1 MFDFTRNFY
10 PKVNK
15 LLVTKPLWPSE
26 PDLKEEILF
35 SKNHIFNT
43 KLNKVIIVLF
53 LVFGFSVSQSFG
65 QRDQITTQAGEKIR
79 CRILDETPNRF
90 VYAYLS
96 PSGKVLRNEIFKNLV
111 IDFKY
116 NFYSSDIVTKGNK
129 MPDGLGGAREENA
142 ATTQRVDTR
151 KSEPA
156 KAKSES
162 KKNDNKSNEVAESE
176 YKATAKE
183 SSSKKETEKVAD
195 KPKATNSD
203 QTTPIKKEDTKPKK
217 EEVVAKKEEKAVA
230 PLATPKVDNEF
241 SNFLKWRVGAKGGFG
256 NMLAKIPT
264 TNAYGLY
271 QEKLLRGFTWGA
283 DVAYFP
289 GDNIG
294 FGLMFNNFQA
304 NNKADKIAFRN
315 EILNKPDSGSISNNR
330 SIKYV
335 GPVFYYRKNID
346 FKTMVV
352 LGLSPGVYFYKDKG
366 SYNDANYTFK
376 GMDFG
381 ASATL
386 GIDFLLGNDITGRD
400 IILSLEAGYSYG
412 KMRALDFGAGGGA
425 INLAT
430 PIDLSRLDFTV
441 GLRFTRYPKY
451 FRLTSY

>member
-1 MFDFTRNFY
+1 MEKMFDFTRNFY

-26 PDLKEEILF
+26 PDLKEEILS

-162 KKNDNKSNEVAESE
+162 KKNDNK
-176 YKATAKE
+176 
-183 SSSKKETEKVAD
+183 
-195 KPKATNSD
+195 PKATNSD
-203 QTTPIKKEDTKPKK
+203 QKTPVKKEGTKPKK

>member
-1 MFDFTRNFY
+1 MEKMFDFILNFHL
-10 PKVNK
+10 KANK
-15 LLVTKPLWPSE
+15 LLVTKLLWRSE
-26 PDLKEEILF
+26 LDLKEEIVS
-35 SKNHIFNT
+35 SKNYIFNT

-53 LVFGFSVSQSFG
+53 LVFGFSVTQSFG

-111 IDFKY
+111 SDFKY
-116 NFYSSDIVTKGNK
+116 NFYSSDIITKGDK
-129 MPDGLGGAREENA
+129 MPEGLGGAREENA
-142 ATTQRVDTR
+142 VTTQRVDTR
-151 KSEPA
+151 KGEPT
-156 KAKSES
+156 KAKSGS
-162 KKNDNKSNEVAESE
+162 KKNDNKTNEIEESE
-176 YKATAKE
+176 EKTTAKE
-183 SSSKKETEKVAD
+183 SSSKKETAAD
-195 KPKATNSD
+195 KSK
-203 QTTPIKKEDTKPKK
+203 TTDKKVVAKK
-217 EEVVAKKEEKAVA
+217 EETTSKKEEKAVA
-230 PLATPKVDNEF
+230 PLAAPKADNEF
-241 SNFLKWRVGAKGGFG
+241 SNFLKWRIGAKGGFG

-271 QEKLLRGFTWGA
+271 QEKLLRGFTWGT

-289 GDNIG
+289 GDNVG

-304 NNKADKIAFRN
+304 NNKAENIAFRN
-315 EILNKPDSGSISNNR
+315 EILNKPDSGSISNKR

>member
-26 PDLKEEILF
+26 PDLKEEILS

-116 NFYSSDIVTKGNK
+116 NFYSSDIVTKGSK

-203 QTTPIKKEDTKPKK
+203 QKTPVKKEDTKPKK

-241 SNFLKWRVGAKGGFG
+241 SNFLKWRVGARGGFG

-430 PIDLSRLDFTV
+430 PIDLSRLDFTI